1 MAVAG
6 SAVAVGQQGYENTK
20 YSFLLLS
27 GLEENK
33 LWRAKA
39 RKSEELGVSPASM

>member
-1 MAVAG
+1 MAFAG
-6 SAVAVGQQGYENTK
+6 PAIAAGQQGYENTK

-27 GLEENK
+27 GPEETK

-39 RKSEELGVSPASM
+39 WKSEELGVSPASM